1 MERVFNSSVND
12 KNIYGTTMCK
22 QILLWGYHLQI
33 DKSRQALEILKFEWE
48 YITHIWYQKISQAIK
63 CYPIF

>member
-12 KNIYGTTMCK
+12 KNTYGTTMCK

-48 YITHIWYQKISQAIK
+48 YITHI
-63 CYPIF
+63 